1 MDTENPSRMHAL
13 ALPNCSLLRTFD
25 GIAFEGAAVGQS
37 RKRAH
42 PTSPASAGRYGPDWT
57 GLIFFS
63 DNTKNKRI
71 EYIQAALPLVAAVP
85 KDYAGVVRQAA
96 DIVAD
101 FGFLNRCVQRRAY
114 SMRVSRRM
122 QRHGAEQS

>member
-1 MDTENPSRMHAL
+1 MNHGYANAGSGSAI
-13 ALPNCSLLRTFD
+13 SRTFN

-37 RKRAH
+37 RKRADA
-42 PTSPASAGRYGPDWT
+42 TSPASAGRYGPDWA

-63 DNTKNKRI
+63 YHTKNKRI
-71 EYIQAALPLVAAVP
+71 EYIQAALPLIAAVP

-101 FGFLNRCVQRRAY
+101 FGFLNRCIQRRAY
-114 SMRVSRRM
+114 DMRVSRRM